1 MTLTGHML
9 IGQHTVAGNREAIRG
24 INPATDTALEPA
36 YAGGSAEHVEQACA
50 LAWAAFDAY
59 RETPLNVRAEF
70 LESIAEEIEALGDEL
85 IDRAMAE
92 TGLPRPRLLGE
103 RGRTC
108 QQLTMFARTVRAG
121 EWLDVR
127 VDNAQPDRQPM
138 PRSDLRQRQI
148 ALGPVAVFGASNF
161 PLAFSVAGGDTASA
175 LAAGCP
181 VIVKA
186 HSAHPGTSEL
196 VGRAV
201 AQAVKTCG
209 LPEGV
214 FSLLYGSGREVGI
227 ALVSDPHIKAVGFT
241 GSRSGGLALMQA
253 AQSRPEPIPVYA
265 EMSSINPVLLFPAAL
280 QNRTQALAE
289 GFVASLT
296 LGAGQFC
303 TNPGLVIALKSAALD
318 SFIAAT
324 AQRIERSP
332 AQTMLTPGI
341 FKAYESA
348 VNALDENPRATVAAI
363 GQADSAPNQGQA
375 HVFVSDAVDFLAD
388 HNLQSEAFGA
398 ASLIVQCASVEE
410 MRQVTE
416 HLEGQLTATLH
427 LDDEDEEQARALLPT
442 LERKAGRLLVNGW
455 PTGVEVC
462 DAMVHG
468 GPFPATSDSRTT
480 SVGTA
485 AILRFLRPVCY
496 QNFPD
501 SLLPTALKQANPLHL
516 SRLLDGHRE
525 ALNHGE

>member
-1 MTLTGHML
+1 MTLKGHML
-9 IGQHTVAGNREAIRG
+9 IGQHTVAGHRAAIRG
-24 INPATDTALEPA
+24 INPATNETLEPA
-36 YAGGSAEHVEQACA
+36 YGGGAAEHVEQACA
-50 LAWAAFDAY
+50 LARAAFDVY
-59 RETPLNVRAEF
+59 RETALNVRAEF

-85 IDRAMAE
+85 IERAHTE
-92 TGLPRPRLLGE
+92 TGLPRARLLGE

-108 QQLTMFARTVRAG
+108 QQLRMFARTVRAG

-127 VDNAQPDRQPM
+127 VDSAQPQRQPL
-138 PRSDLRQRQI
+138 PRADLRQRQI

-201 AQAVKTCG
+201 ARAVKACG
-209 LPEGV
+209 LPQGV

-227 ALVSDPHIKAVGFT
+227 ALVTDPRIKAVGFT
-241 GSRSGGLALMQA
+241 GSRSGGLALIQA
-253 AQSRPEPIPVYA
+253 TQARPEPIPVYA

-280 QNRTQALAE
+280 DNRTQALAE

-303 TNPGLVIALKSAALD
+303 TNPGLVIALKGPALD
-318 SFIAAT
+318 KFVAAT
-324 AQRIERSP
+324 AVIIQRSS

-341 FKAYESA
+341 FSAYQSA
-348 VNALDENPRATVAAI
+348 VNALAENAAARLSGVGQI
-363 GQADSAPNQGQA
+363 GNSPNQCQA
-375 HVFVSDAVDFLAD
+375 HVFVTEAADFLID
-388 HNLQSEAFGA
+388 HCLQAEAFGA
-398 ASLIVQCASVEE
+398 AALIVQCSSEAEIRE
-410 MRQVTE
+410 VTE

-427 LDDEDEEQARALLPT
+427 LDDQDLEQARALLPT

-468 GPFPATSDSRTT
+468 GPFPATSDARTT

-496 QNFPD
+496 QDFPD
-501 SLLPTALKQANPLHL
+501 SLLPDALKQGNPLQL
-516 SRLLDGHRE
+516 RRLLDGQRE
-525 ALNHGE
+525 AQHHDQ

>member
-1 MTLTGHML
+1 MTLTGNML
-9 IGQHTVAGNREAIRG
+9 IGQHSIPGTRTAIRA
-24 INPATDTALEPA
+24 INPATDAALEPA
-36 YAGGSAEHVEQACA
+36 YPGGSTEQVAQACA
-50 LAWAAFDAY
+50 LAWSAFDSY
-59 RETPLNVRAEF
+59 RETSLAARAEF
-70 LESIAEEIEALGDEL
+70 LETIASEIEALGDEL
-85 IDRAMAE
+85 IERAVAE
-92 TGLPRPRLLGE
+92 TGLPHARIQGE

-108 QQLTMFARTVRAG
+108 QQLRTFARTVRAG

-127 VDNAQPDRQPM
+127 VDGAQPGRQPL
-138 PRSDLRQRQI
+138 PRADLRQRQVP
-148 ALGPVAVFGASNF
+148 LGPVAVFGASNF

-186 HSAHPGTSEL
+186 HGAHPGTSEL
-196 VGRAV
+196 VGRAL
-201 AQAVKTCG
+201 ARAVKQCG

-227 ALVSDPHIKAVGFT
+227 ALVSDPRIKAVGFT
-241 GSRSGGLALMQA
+241 GSQSGGIALCQA
-253 AQSRPEPIPVYA
+253 AQARPEPIPVYA
-265 EMSSINPVLLFPAAL
+265 EMSAINPVYLFPGAL
-280 QNRTQALAE
+280 KARGEALAQ

-296 LGAGQFC
+296 QGAGQFC
-303 TNPGLVIALKSAALD
+303 TNPGLVIAVQGPELQQFVSLASDLL
-318 SFIAAT
+318 
-324 AQRIERSP
+324 QRSP

-341 FKAYESA
+341 FQAYEAGVSA
-348 VNALDENPRATVAAI
+348 LAEHAHCLACGLPAQ
-363 GQADSAPNQGQA
+363 GPNQCQA
-375 HVFVSDAVDFLAD
+375 QLFTTHAQDFLTNP
-388 HNLQSEAFGA
+388 HLQAEVFGA
-398 ASLIVQCASVEE
+398 ASLLVQCADNAQ

-427 LDDEDEEQARALLPT
+427 LDEGDVEQARALLPA

-468 GPFPATSDSRTT
+468 GPFPATSDSRST

-496 QNFPD
+496 QDFPD
-501 SLLPTALKQANPLHL
+501 SLLPDALKQGNPLRL
-516 SRLLDGHRE
+516 RRLLDGQRE
-525 ALNHGE
+525 A